1 MGRPSK
7 LTPEIAERIAA
18 SVAEGNYGETA
29 AQCEGIERTTFYRW
43 MEQGARDDAAD
54 ANTPYRDF
62 RNRIVRARAKA
73 ESEMLKIV
81 REGTLHTERGP
92 ERAQWY
98 LERVASDRFG
108 RRDKVVVE
116 NAVREELDRA
126 LAKLEA
132 AMTAEEFDRVLRIL
146 ADDGA
151 GSGAAVATDDA
162 GEAVH

>member
-1 MGRPSK
+1 MGRPAK
-7 LTPEIAERIAA
+7 LTPEIGARIAKA
-18 SVAEGNYGETA
+18 VAAGNYPEVA
-29 AQCEGIERTTFYRW
+29 AESEGVGKSTFYRW
-43 MEQGARDDAAD
+43 MEQGARDESG
-54 ANTPYRDF
+54 PYKEF
-62 RNRIVRARAKA
+62 REAITRARARAERKMVRIVRTAA
-73 ESEMLKIV
+73 I
-81 REGTLHTERGP
+81 TEP
-92 ERAQWY
+92 QSAQWY
-98 LERVASDRFG
+98 LERSAADRWG

-126 LAKLEA
+126 LSKLEA